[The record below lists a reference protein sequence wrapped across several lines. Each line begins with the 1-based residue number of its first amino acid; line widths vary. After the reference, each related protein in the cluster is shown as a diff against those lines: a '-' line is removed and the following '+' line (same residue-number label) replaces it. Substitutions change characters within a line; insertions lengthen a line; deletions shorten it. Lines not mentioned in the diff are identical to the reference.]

1 MILLGQF
8 VGINGLMYYM
18 GILMHQIGFNPAD
31 STYMSMVGGGSLF
44 LGTIPAIFNMERF
57 GRRFWAMTMLPGC
70 FIGLILSGCSYLVN
84 LNTQPKLTEGLY
96 LSGLILYMLCYGP
109 YACLTWVIPSDVYPT
124 YLRSYGMATSDA
136 MVFLGSFIITYNFSA
151 MQNAMTKT
159 GLTLGFFGG
168 IAVLGWFYQLLC
180 MPEVKD
186 MTLEEVG
193 VVFSKPTMELVRENA
208 SSSMKTMSLL
218 CKGRFKEAVL
228 GDQGSRKQEVAV

>member
-18 GILMHQIGFNPAD
+18 SVLMRQIGLSAAD
-31 STYMSMVGGGSLF
+31 ATYVSMVGGGALF

-70 FIGLILSGCSYLVN
+70 FVGLILICVSYQFNVN
-84 LNTQPKLTEGLY
+84 TNMKATEGFY
-96 LSGLILYMLCYGP
+96 LSGLVIYMLFYGP

-151 MQNAMTKT
+151 MQDAMTKT

-168 IAVLGWFYQLLC
+168 ITVLGWFYQLAF

-193 VVFSKPTMELVRENA
+193 VVFSKPTRQLVRENLA
-208 SSSMKTMSLL
+208 NSMHTTSLL
-218 CKGRFKEAVL
+218 LRGRLREMVL
-228 GDQGSRKQEVAV
+228 GQRPSRTQGDC

>member
-8 VGINGLMYYM
+8 VGINGIMYYM
-18 GILMHQIGFNPAD
+18 ATLMHQVGFD
-31 STYMSMVGGGSLF
+31 SAEATYMSMVGGGALF
-44 LGTIPAIFNMERF
+44 LGTIPAIFNMEKF

-70 FIGLILSGCSYLVN
+70 LIGLALIGASYQVSLVKN
-84 LNTQPKLTEGLY
+84 PSRVEGLY
-96 LSGLILYMLCYGP
+96 LSGVIVYMLFYGP

-151 MQNAMTKT
+151 MQTAFTKT
-159 GLTLGFFGG
+159 GLMLGFFGG
-168 IAVLGWFYQLLC
+168 ITVIGWFYQLFF

-193 VVFSKPTMELVRENA
+193 VVFSKPTRQLVRENIA
-208 SSSMKTMSLL
+208 NSKRSMSLL
-218 CKGRFKEAVL
+218 LHGRIRDAVFGEKVEEKVEA
-228 GDQGSRKQEVAV
+228 